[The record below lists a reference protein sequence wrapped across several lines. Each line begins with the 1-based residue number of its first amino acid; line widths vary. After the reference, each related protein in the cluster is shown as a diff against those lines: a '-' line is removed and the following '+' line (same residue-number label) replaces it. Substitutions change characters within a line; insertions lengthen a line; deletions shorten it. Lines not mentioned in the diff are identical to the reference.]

1 MPMNGLHVRSLRALV
16 WRYPLKTPVVTSFG
30 TMHDR
35 PMVLVRAEDTHGV
48 AGWGEIWCNFPA
60 VGAEHRARLVH
71 GVLARLVTSRPFD
84 DPPAAF
90 EFLTASTAVLALQS
104 GEPGPFA
111 QAIAGVDL
119 ALWDLQARRA
129 QVPLWRLLGGAAPR
143 VRVYASGL
151 NPDRPAE
158 LAATRRNEGFRAFKL
173 KLGFGRERD
182 LANVAAVRSAL
193 GDDVDLMAD
202 ANQAWSLDDAVDM
215 AAAIEPFYIGWLEE
229 PLRAD
234 RPWTE
239 WQALRERTS
248 IPLAAGEN
256 LAGDASFDAAL
267 AANALKVVQPDIAKW
282 GGFSRGVPLARR
294 ILASGAR
301 FCPHWLGGGI
311 GLLAAAHALAAIGGG
326 GMLEVDANP
335 NPLRFAT
342 CGPLANITD
351 GFGVLNNRPGL
362 GIEPDLASLQ
372 AYAVAL

>member
-1 MPMNGLHVRSLRALV
+1 MNGPLQIRSLRALV

-30 TMHDR
+30 TMRDR
-35 PMVLVRAEDTHGV
+35 PMVLVRVEDTHGL

-60 VGAEHRARLVH
+60 VGAEHRARLVQ
-71 GVLARLVTSRPFD
+71 GVLAPLATSRPFD

-90 EFLTASTAVLALQS
+90 DFLTSATAVLALQA

-129 QVPLWRLLGGAAPR
+129 QQPLWRLLGGASPR

-182 LANVAAVRSAL
+182 LANVAAVRAAL
-193 GDDVDLMAD
+193 GDGVDLLVD
-202 ANQAWSLDDAVDM
+202 ANQAWSLDDATDM
-215 AAAIEPFYIGWLEE
+215 AAALEPFYIGWLEE

-256 LAGDASFDAAL
+256 IAGEAAFDAAL
-267 AANALKVVQPDIAKW
+267 AAEVLKVVQPDIAKW
-282 GGFSRGVPLARR
+282 GGFSKVVPLARR
-294 ILASGAR
+294 IVAAGAR
-301 FCPHWLGGGI
+301 YCPHWLGGGV
-311 GLLAAAHALAAIGGG
+311 GLLASAHALAAVGGG

-335 NPLRFAT
+335 NPLRSAT
-342 CGPLANITD
+342 CGPLAGVSD
-351 GFGVLNNRPGL
+351 GSAVLNNRPGL
-362 GIEPDLASLQ
+362 GIEPDLGQLH